1 MDVSVIVALITLAG
15 SALGTFAGI
24 AVNSKLTSYRIEQL
38 EKKVDEYN
46 NVKTRTTE
54 LEAWKTSVNN
64 EIDELKHK
72 VEKLEGLHM
81 TSF

>member
-38 EKKVDEYN
+38 EKKVDKHNKVIE
-46 NVKTRTTE
+46 RTTE
-54 LEAWKTSVNN
+54 LETWKESVV
-64 EIDELKHK
+64 DELKEIK
-72 VEKLEGLHM
+72 QKLQRLEEFHM
-81 TSF
+81 KG

>member
-1 MDVSVIVALITLAG
+1 MDSNIIVALIAFAG
-15 SALGTFAGI
+15 SALGTFGGI
-24 AVNSKLTSYRIEQL
+24 LTSQKLTQYRIAQL

-54 LEAWKTSVNN
+54 LETWKSSVEN
-64 EIDELKHK
+64 EFDELKSRIS
-72 VEKLEGLHM
+72 KLEGLHM

>member
-1 MDVSVIVALITLAG
+1 MDSNIIVALIAFAG
-15 SALGTFAGI
+15 SAIGTFGGI
-24 AVNSKLTSYRIEQL
+24 LTSQKLTQYRIAQL

-54 LEAWKTSVNN
+54 LETWKSSVEN
-64 EIDELKHK
+64 EFDELKNRIS
-72 VEKLEGLHM
+72 KLEGLHM

>member
-1 MDVSVIVALITLAG
+1 MDTSVLVALITLAG

-24 AVNSKLTSYRIEQL
+24 AVNSKLTSYRIAQL

>member
-38 EKKVDEYN
+38 EKKVDKHNKVIE
-46 NVKTRTTE
+46 RTTE
-54 LEAWKTSVNN
+54 LETWKESVV
-64 EIDELKHK
+64 DELKEIK
-72 VEKLEGLHM
+72 QKLQRLEEFHLKG
-81 TSF
+81 